1 MEERRRLQRTK
12 VLRNARIILNRS
24 PMISCTLH
32 NLTSEGA
39 CLSVAN
45 TCRLPDSFE
54 LTFERGRTRRL
65 CRVIWRTQTR
75 LGVCFAA
82 PGADMAPIA

>member
-12 VLRNARIILNRS
+12 VLRSVKIILDHS
-24 PMISCTLH
+24 PMVSCILH

-45 TCRLPDSFE
+45 TDCLPDNFE
-54 LTFERGRTRRL
+54 LTFERGRTRRQ
-65 CRVIWRTQTR
+65 CRVMWRTQTR
-75 LGVCFAA
+75 LGVSFQTWPETA
-82 PGADMAPIA
+82 PSV

>member
-1 MEERRRLQRTK
+1 
-12 VLRNARIILNRS
+12 
-24 PMISCTLH
+24 
-32 NLTSEGA
+32 
-39 CLSVAN
+39 VAN

-82 PGADMAPIA
+82 PAADMAPIA